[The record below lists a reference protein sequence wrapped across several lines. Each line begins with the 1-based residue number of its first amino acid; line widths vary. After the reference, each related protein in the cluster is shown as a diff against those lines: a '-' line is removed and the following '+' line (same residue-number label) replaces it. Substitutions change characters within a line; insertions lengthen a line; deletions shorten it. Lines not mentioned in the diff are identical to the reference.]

1 MSETSLRPFYRDP
14 YWDCLKTALIF
25 LVILGHVIKYHI
37 GNNSIGMGIYNSLYI
52 FHMPLFIFISGRFS
66 QKKSNK
72 RYIISIIKFLE
83 TYIVFQLIITLLTDC
98 IISHNGFSWSKF
110 LFTPEWAMWYLL
122 ALACWRLLIFAIP
135 EKWLKDYPKLI
146 IILSFVI
153 GLSCGFIPLDEYFTS
168 HHILSSLPFFMLGYY
183 SQKTNIQNKIN
194 HIPSWTAWGLLL
206 IILITCCFLLKDKKY
221 YYILTGAYSY
231 YYKPLFGV
239 FGNFIASCVVYAMAI
254 FLSVMFM
261 RIIPIN
267 KRLAQW
273 GRVTLVAYVF
283 HPPLLIILNK
293 MMMILSFHPRL
304 PFLFILAVAI
314 TLFLFYI
321 SRFKLVKIIVNPF
334 TYWKTTKK

>member
-146 IILSFVI
+146 I
-153 GLSCGFIPLDEYFTS
+153 
-168 HHILSSLPFFMLGYY
+168 
-183 SQKTNIQNKIN
+183 
-194 HIPSWTAWGLLL
+194 
-206 IILITCCFLLKDKKY
+206 
-221 YYILTGAYSY
+221 YILTGAYSY